1 LPAAL
6 DSAGAFPS
14 FGFGARR
21 QMRMYAQIFRS
32 ARKIFEKS
40 KPTSLLLVAG
50 ERLEEGSLC
59 GVID

>member
-1 LPAAL
+1 
-6 DSAGAFPS
+6 
-14 FGFGARR
+14 
-21 QMRMYAQIFRS
+21 MYAQIFRS